1 MLLIGHRGFP
11 RFFPENTVPSFIK
24 AVELGADGV
33 EMDVHLSRDGFPV
46 VIHDYTVDRTTDGK
60 GYVSSLTLDELR
72 SLDAG
77 AKFGMKGTK
86 IPTLEEVLEEVKK
99 RKPDALFTV
108 EIKRGSSIY
117 RGIEQKVVDCVLREK
132 VRARI
137 VSFDYDAIARVRKAW
152 PEGET
157 GIIFVGRPPYFVD
170 IARSLGSGWLHAA
183 RDLVERG
190 DAELAHRKGL
200 KLDVWAP
207 SREDEIR
214 DAISLNPDSMTT
226 NDVELALSMLGKAHG
241 PT

>member
-11 RFFPENTVPSFIK
+11 RLFPENTVPSFIK

-46 VIHDYTVDRTTDGK
+46 VIHDYTVERTTDGK

-72 SLDAG
+72 SLEHG

-86 IPTLEEVLEEVKK
+86 IPTLEEVL
-99 RKPDALFTV
+99 
-108 EIKRGSSIY
+108 KRGSSIY

-214 DAISLNPDSMTT
+214 DAISLNPDSITT